1 MIARRSPEEIE
12 KLDRACRLV
21 REVLAEL
28 VDAAREGITTAE
40 LDRLAEKRALDA
52 GAQCAFKG
60 YMGYPASVCISVNEE
75 VVHGIPG
82 PRQLRAGDLVSL
94 DFGVRLDGY
103 YGDSAVTC
111 GVGALDPESE
121 RLSRVTRESL
131 FEAIAQVRPGR
142 HVSDIGH
149 AVERYATAAGFG
161 VVREFVG
168 HGIGTRMHEEP
179 QIPNYGRP
187 GQGARIEAGMVFA
200 IEPMI
205 TAGGPAVKVLR
216 DGWTA
221 VTRDGTRAAHWELVA
236 AATEDGP
243 KILGEPLGA

>member
-1 MIARRSPEEIE
+1 MIARRSPQEIE

-21 REVLAEL
+21 REILAEL
-28 VDAAREGITTAE
+28 AGAAQDGITTAE

-82 PRQLRAGDLVSL
+82 SRRLRAGDLVSL

-131 FEAIAQVRPGR
+131 FEAIAQVRPGH

-187 GQGARIEAGMVFA
+187 GQGPRIEAGMVFA

-221 VTRDGTRAAHWELVA
+221 VTRDGSRAAHWELVA

-243 KILGEPLGA
+243 KILGEPPGA